1 MSKFSNFQTY
11 LTVDQCRQ
19 AVQFLDNEE
28 QLIQFFIAS
37 YNDYV
42 SQLRCSTRLR
52 STTGTSSDA
61 VELHSEANLSV
72 ITNPDALFRT
82 KEESD
87 TLIYEL
93 KQYIRDVVGLPHK
106 EEVQK
111 GNNRSQT
118 AKAKNTKNPR

>member
-1 MSKFSNFQTY
+1 MSKFLSFQTY
-11 LTVDQCRQ
+11 ITPEQCRE
-19 AVQFLDNEE
+19 AAAFLDDSEK
-28 QLIQFFIAS
+28 LIQFFVAS

-82 KEESD
+82 KSEED
-87 TLIYEL
+87 KLVFEL
-93 KQYIRDVVGLPHK
+93 VQYIRDTVGLPYK
-106 EEVQK
+106 EEVQN

-118 AKAKNTKNPR
+118 TKAKNTKNPR